1 MLYREAGQF
10 KTSYQ
15 TDTAIFPI
23 RQDQIAIVVVV
34 AVAFVAVPLLATP
47 YIFTGILIPFLIL
60 ALAALGLNI
69 LTGYAGQLSL
79 GTAAFMAVGAFASY
93 NFMLRIPG
101 IPILLAFA
109 GGGVIAALVGVLF
122 GLPSLRIRGF
132 YLAVAT
138 LAAQFFILWFL
149 TKVGW
154 VTNYSS
160 SGVITA
166 QQVVILGHAFTTPV
180 SKYLLVL
187 SIVALMA
194 LAAKNM
200 ARGNAGRS
208 WMAVR
213 DMDVAAEVIGIRLM
227 RAKLLA
233 FAVSSFYCGVAG
245 ALFAYAYLGTVEPE
259 AFSLDLSFRIL
270 FMIIIGGMGTV
281 LGAFLG
287 AAQRHGAFPRQQHE
301 PAHRRE
307 HDLQPRADGV
317 RRAHHFFPDRRAA
330 RACAAL
336 ADRQG
341 KASPLAVPALIS
353 APRVAAGRRSGT
365 MRGVRIQSTTL
376 EGGGFRQA
384 RHFNFDS

>member
-10 KTSYQ
+10 KTSYE
-15 TDTAIFPI
+15 TDAAIFPI
-23 RQDQIAIVVVV
+23 LQDRIAIAVVLVV
-34 AVAFVAVPLLATP
+34 AFAVVPFTASP
-47 YIFTGILIPFLIL
+47 YFFTGILIPFLIL
-60 ALAALGLNI
+60 SLAALGLNI

-93 NFMLRIPG
+93 NFMLRVPG
-101 IPILLAFA
+101 MPILLAFA
-109 GGGVIAALVGVLF
+109 GGGAIAALVGMLF
-122 GLPSLRIRGF
+122 GLPGLRIRGF

-166 QQVVILGHAFTTPV
+166 QPIVILGYAFTTPTA
-180 SKYLLVL
+180 KYLLVL
-187 SIVALMA
+187 SIVAVMA

-233 FAVSSFYCGVAG
+233 FAVSSFYCGIAG
-245 ALFAYAYLGTVEPE
+245 ALFAFAYLGTVEPE
-259 AFSLDLSFRIL
+259 AYSLDLSFRIL
-270 FMIIIGGMGTV
+270 FMIIIGGLGTV

-287 AAQRHGAFPRQQHE
+287 SAFIVIVPILLSVAVEFLDNTLHLGVPSSVGSNLQLMVFGGLIIFFLIVE
-301 PAHRRE
+301 PFGLARIWQITKEKLR
-307 HDLQPRADGV
+307 LWP
-317 RRAHHFFPDRRAA
+317 FP
-330 RACAAL
+330 
-336 ADRQG
+336 
-341 KASPLAVPALIS
+341 
-353 APRVAAGRRSGT
+353 
-365 MRGVRIQSTTL
+365 
-376 EGGGFRQA
+376 
-384 RHFNFDS
+384 H